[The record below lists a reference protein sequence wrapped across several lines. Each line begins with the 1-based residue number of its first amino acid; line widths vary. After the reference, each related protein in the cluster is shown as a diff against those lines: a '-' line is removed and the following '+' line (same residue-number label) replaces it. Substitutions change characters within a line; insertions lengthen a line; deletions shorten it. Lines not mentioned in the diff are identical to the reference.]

1 VGDAVR
7 QADGWNRRTSCGQ
20 PQATAIFP
28 AQSRAAFIS
37 ATSALTA
44 LDLSRISS
52 TGWSAHSPFGLFHRD
67 RHGSGPKPDPSL
79 CRGTQAWAKGLTTM
93 RLMTGKRA
101 DTLLALMYQIEL
113 FTLARAW
120 QDLTDDEFF
129 WEPFTMTWSIRRHDQ
144 CRTPNPFGA
153 GEWVA
158 DFEIPEPTPVPMT
171 TIAWLYWHIGS
182 MPGRLCD
189 IDLLGGTRTMA
200 SGWTSPYLTHHPIF
214 ASAAEAVTALRDGWR
229 RLREAIE
236 RADDDQLEV
245 TSAGYTYAAEPPR
258 GGLCVPGPPGAAHPA
273 THFIAGTLNEVG
285 HHGTQIGALR
295 DLYAWR
301 RIDRPHGDLTGSP
314 A

>member
-1 VGDAVR
+1 
-7 QADGWNRRTSCGQ
+7 
-20 PQATAIFP
+20 
-28 AQSRAAFIS
+28 
-37 ATSALTA
+37 
-44 LDLSRISS
+44 
-52 TGWSAHSPFGLFHRD
+52 
-67 RHGSGPKPDPSL
+67 
-79 CRGTQAWAKGLTTM
+79 M

-101 DTLLALMYQIEL
+101 GTLLELMYRIEY

-120 QDLTDDEFF
+120 EDLTDDEFF
-129 WEPFTMTWSIRRHDQ
+129 WEPFTMTWSIRRQDQ

-158 DFEIPEPTPVPMT
+158 DFEIPEPAPVPMT

-214 ASAAEAVTALRDGWR
+214 TSAAEAVTALRGGWQ

-245 TSAGYTYAAEPPR
+245 TTAGYTYAAEPPR
-258 GGLCVPGPPGAAHPA
+258 GGLCVPGPPGPAHPA
-273 THFIAGTLNEVG
+273 THFIAGTLTEVG
-285 HHGTQIGALR
+285 HHGAQIGALR

-301 RIDRPHGDLTGSP
+301 HADRCADTAS
-314 A
+314 